1 MWHGVDAAQRERKKV
16 INVEGGECESVG
28 GGGEM
33 KVQ

>member
-1 MWHGVDAAQRERKKV
+1 MAWCGCSTAERKKV